1 MSLET
6 FKNSDFFVRHGP
18 RMAHRICDELAVLQT
33 ATDLLINDETISS
46 ATRGK
51 IEALKDRI
59 GYVARFAW
67 QFLGLTNT
75 QEGQWTTV
83 DVRETILGLVPVV
96 HRLLGDRQ
104 DLEIALQGN
113 VWPIR
118 ADIQRFE
125 EVIIDL
131 VVNARDAMPD
141 RASFRVRAANIT
153 KAECITSP
161 RLKSFAADYVVVDVA
176 DTGPAIP
183 SDLTDRVFE
192 PFCSARG
199 KAYPFRLASAHHTI
213 QRFNGHIVV
222 DSAPQAT
229 VFRVLLPR
237 YVRPW

>member
-1 MSLET
+1 
-6 FKNSDFFVRHGP
+6 
-18 RMAHRICDELAVLQT
+18 MAHRICDELAVLQT

-83 DVRETILGLVPVV
+83 DVRQSILGLVPVV
-96 HRLLGDRQ
+96 HRLLGDRRN
-104 DLEIALQGN
+104 LEIALQGGL
-113 VWPIR
+113 WPIR

-125 EVIIDL
+125 EVIVDL

-141 RASFRVRAANIT
+141 RATLRIRAANIT
-153 KAECITSP
+153 KAECFASP
-161 RLKSFAADYVVVDVA
+161 RLSAFAADYVVVDVM

-183 SDLTDRVFE
+183 NHLIYRVFE
-192 PFCSARG
+192 PFFSTRG
-199 KAYPFRLASAHHTI
+199 KAYPFQLASAHHTI
-213 QRFNGHIVV
+213 TKFNGHIVV
-222 DSAPQAT
+222 ESEPGAT

-237 YVRPW
+237 YVRRW